1 MVLGVAELVEV
12 GPARE
17 LEHGRRAA
25 HEDVRVLGGRGQP
38 FAAHALVDEA
48 DLVRARVRVRVR
60 ARARARARAR
70 VRVS

>member
-38 FAAHALVDEA
+38 LAAHALVDEA
-48 DLVRARVRVRVR
+48 DLLR

-70 VRVS
+70 VRVKVRAYS